1 MTITNHLFCG
11 KSKQRKENVT
21 AVYNKKSLWVLI
33 CLFKQA
39 ILKCISLE
47 IKFFRYALHF
57 MNI

>member
-47 IKFFRYALHF
+47 IKFF
-57 MNI
+57 